1 MTIDTTPKA
10 SLPMY
15 DWPDVHAE
23 TDADYARFRDAFRAA
38 IPGIELPES
47 LTRPDDRP
55 GFLNDHW
62 LDPALI
68 FGQCCWGP
76 LDVGMID
83 YLLPIAQ
90 PDYGAYPGGRDIY
103 YRSAMVARRDSG
115 IAPEVGLPKGPT
127 AEIPE
132 GVLTGRRF
140 AYNDTESMSGYRGLM
155 ADLGAD
161 PVSLAGSGVE
171 SGGHRNSVKI
181 VAAGEADLAVI
192 DCRSWALA
200 QRFEPEAA
208 SQLMVIGWTGERKG
222 IAYVTSRATDPA
234 IAEAMKN
241 TLLAMGCLPAP
252 DGDVK

>member
-1 MTIDTTPKA
+1 MSAAATPFA

-23 TDADYARFRDAFRAA
+23 TDAEYARFRDAFRAG
-38 IPGIELPES
+38 IPGIELPEG

-55 GFLNDHW
+55 GHLNDHW
-62 LDPALI
+62 RDPALV

-76 LDVGMID
+76 LDVGMIH
-83 YLLPIAQ
+83 YLLPLAQ
-90 PDYGAYPGGRDIY
+90 PDYGRFPGGRGPF
-103 YRSAMVARRDSG
+103 YRSALVARRDSG
-115 IAPEVGLPKGPT
+115 IAPEAGLPKGPA

-132 GVLTGRRF
+132 GVFSGRRF

-161 PVSLAGSGVE
+161 PVSLARSGVE
-171 SGGHRNSVKI
+171 SGSHRNSVKM
-181 VAAGEADLAVI
+181 VAAAEADLAVI

-208 SQLMVIGWTGERKG
+208 SQLGVIGWTGERMG
-222 IAYVTSRATDPA
+222 ICYVTSRATDPA
-234 IAEAMKN
+234 LAGAMK
-241 TLLAMGCLPAP
+241 TILLDMGCLPAP